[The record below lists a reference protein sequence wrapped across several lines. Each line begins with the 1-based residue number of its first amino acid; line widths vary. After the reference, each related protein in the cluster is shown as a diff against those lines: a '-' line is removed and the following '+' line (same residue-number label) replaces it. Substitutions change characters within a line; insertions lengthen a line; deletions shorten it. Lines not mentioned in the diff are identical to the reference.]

1 MGYVLREQ
9 CQQRCYALL
18 LPLVDEP
25 GRQPLPRTILFLMT
39 KVSSR
44 YKEHGEWQHDLSPRC
59 A

>member
-25 GRQPLPRTILFLMT
+25 GAAALTMLFLMT
-39 KVSSR
+39 IVSSR
-44 YKEHGEWQHDLSPRC
+44 YKEHGEWQHDLYPRC

>member
-1 MGYVLREQ
+1 MGNVLREQ

-25 GRQPLPRTILFLMT
+25 GRQPLPLTMLFLMT

-44 YKEHGEWQHDLSPRC
+44 YKEHGEWQHVLYPRC